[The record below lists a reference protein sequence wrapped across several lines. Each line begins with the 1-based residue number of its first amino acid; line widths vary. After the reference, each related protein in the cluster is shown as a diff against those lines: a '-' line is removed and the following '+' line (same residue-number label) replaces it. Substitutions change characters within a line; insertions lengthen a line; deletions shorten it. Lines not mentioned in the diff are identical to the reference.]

1 MLLDIKKT
9 VEYSHY
15 IFWVRSAV
23 AWLTFAALW
32 AVSIDIASGWIAV
45 KVVSAI
51 VGCIWFVAGMIGLVS
66 RSADYAKKRL
76 PSHTVTYPRTFSRSV
91 YGMV

>member
-9 VEYSHY
+9 VEYSNY

-32 AVSIDIASGWIAV
+32 AVSIDIVTGLIAV
-45 KVVSAI
+45 KIVSAI
-51 VGCIWFVAGMIGLVS
+51 VGVIWFVGGMIGLVS
-66 RSADYAKKRL
+66 RSEDYSKKRL
-76 PSHTVTYPRTFSRSV
+76 LYQAINEHEFKKLMS
-91 YGMV
+91 GL